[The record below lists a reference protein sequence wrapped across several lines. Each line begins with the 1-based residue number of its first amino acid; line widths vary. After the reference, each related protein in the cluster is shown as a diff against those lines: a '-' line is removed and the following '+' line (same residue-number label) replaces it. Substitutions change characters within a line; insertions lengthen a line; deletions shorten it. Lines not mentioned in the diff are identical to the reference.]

1 MSSLLL
7 PLVVHQDTLQL
18 LLMRDFPLLTMCI
31 CTLLYSPNRRSD
43 MKRPIVIPLQRLSG
57 FVLLV
62 ILALA
67 SFLQNGSAQEKVD
80 ESVSISGGTLYYIA
94 FPDTVTNT
102 YDSRYP
108 PQLQYHPE
116 HKLLVYS
123 PVEQE
128 VRIGRA
134 NGISQTEMIGD
145 GEVLDVDLED
155 ISIPIVRLPNS
166 PETNVIKLEADYPV
180 IVYAYMQT
188 AFGMAAFTP
197 LPVSSWGKQYYAAT
211 WPGEVIQN
219 IYSMDEYNYRTE
231 PGEAPAEIL
240 IIAAYDNTR
249 VTIKSTAPLRECRG
263 CTSVQLDAGE
273 AYLVQSIVDTAL
285 SAEVQDDLAG
295 TSISS
300 SKPVGVI
307 SGNTRLMHNSEQVV
321 GFAKNAFKDLAVE
334 WISPADMHGTEFV
347 FMPTWDDRH
356 QRDGLD
362 PGESRSSEFVRVFAT
377 QSGSTEI
384 SWIDGSGVEHAAR
397 EPVLHAK
404 EFTHEIITKPVPRV
418 YRSSQPAFAVMSPGS
433 VATLASP
440 WGFPR
445 FLAWSTYMVEL
456 VPKERWTSFAPVR
469 VPSALPTDMA
479 HYLNVVTDSANREK
493 IFIRQKEDVPSP
505 FQFQEEVLPGG
516 YVWGTLAL
524 DPETSYDLYGI
535 DGATLTGSVYGGWRG
550 NEEHRPGRSGKD
562 DDGKS
567 VSSSSDGGGSDVEV
581 LHPSEYEEDVSL
593 YYGYPLPSMQCVPGD
608 GDEYRIEAI
617 EDCGELLV
625 TINALNDN
633 PAGILSLTLLSDSS
647 SNTSIEFVVPT
658 DPRDIITSAE
668 ATIRLKPTQTGK
680 NAHGVVIIRDR
691 TCNSGRWRVEYNYE
705 GLDIVEADPEDELD
719 FDMVRLNETSGELP
733 IVFTNPLGRAIEVQ
747 KVGLRWQT
755 QNFRIVRT
763 VPEFDWQSGQ
773 AKLVLNSGEKLTVWV
788 DITPHEFR
796 RYRDS
801 LIVYM
806 SCSQSVSVSLNAVT
820 ADTVSTGVAGGV
832 VYPGYEMSS
841 LAPNPTNGK
850 SVLQFSLGRNGYTT
864 VRVFDNDGR
873 IVAALAGRRMN
884 EGTHRIEWDARI
896 YPAGTYY
903 IRVESGGWSGL
914 LRLVNTD

>member
-1 MSSLLL
+1 
-7 PLVVHQDTLQL
+7 
-18 LLMRDFPLLTMCI
+18 
-31 CTLLYSPNRRSD
+31 
-43 MKRPIVIPLQRLSG
+43 MKRPIVIPLLRPSG
-57 FVLLV
+57 FLLLV
-62 ILALA
+62 AIFLV
-67 SFLQNGSAQEKVD
+67 SFLQNGSAQEEVD

-102 YDSRYP
+102 YDARYS
-108 PQLQYHPE
+108 PQLQYSPE
-116 HKLLVYS
+116 FKLLIYS

-134 NGISQTEMIGD
+134 NGVGQTEMIGD
-145 GEVLDVDLED
+145 GEVIDIDLED
-155 ISIPIVRLPNS
+155 VSIPIVRSPNS
-166 PETNVIKLEADYPV
+166 PQTNVIKLEADYPV

-219 IYSMDEYNYRTE
+219 VYPMDEYNYRTE

-249 VTIKSTAPLRECRG
+249 VLIKSTVPLRACRG
-263 CTSVQLDAGE
+263 CNSFMLDAGE
-273 AYLVQSIVDTAL
+273 AYLVQSIVDTAR
-285 SAEVQDDLAG
+285 SAEAQDDLAG

-300 SKPVGVI
+300 SKPVGVV
-307 SGNTRLMHNSEQVV
+307 SGNTRLIHNPEQVA

-334 WISPADMHGTEFV
+334 WLSPADMHGTEFV
-347 FMPTWDDRH
+347 FTPTWDDRH

-362 PGESRSSEFVRVFAT
+362 PSESRSSEFVRVFGT
-377 QSGSTEI
+377 QSGSTEV
-384 SWIDGSGVEHAAR
+384 SWIDESGEERAAR
-397 EPVLHAK
+397 EPVLHAQ
-404 EFTHEIITKPVPRV
+404 EFTHEIITEPVPRV
-418 YRSSQPAFAVMSPGS
+418 YRSSQPAFAVMSPGA

-469 VPSALPTDMA
+469 VPSAQPADMM
-479 HYLNVVTDSANREK
+479 HYLNVVTDSANRDK
-493 IFIRQKEDVPSP
+493 IFIRQKEGVSSP
-505 FQFQEEVLPGG
+505 FQFQEDVVPGG

-524 DPETSYDLYGI
+524 DPETSYALYGI

-567 VSSSSDGGGSDVEV
+567 ASGSSDGSGNNVEV

-593 YYGYPLPSMQCVPGD
+593 YYGYPLPSMQCVPGG
-608 GDEYRIEAI
+608 GDVYRIEAV

-625 TINALNDN
+625 TINAVNDN
-633 PAGILSLTLLSDSS
+633 PAGILSLALLSDSS
-647 SNTSIEFVVPT
+647 SNTSIEFVEPT
-658 DPRDIITSAE
+658 DPRDIITSVE
-668 ATIRLKPTQTGK
+668 ATIRLKPTKTGK

-719 FDMVRLNETSGELP
+719 FGMVRLNETSMELP
-733 IVFTNPLGRAIEVQ
+733 VVFTNPLGRPIEVQ
-747 KVGLRWQT
+747 KVGLRWWS

-763 VPEFDWQSGQ
+763 VPAFDWQSGQ

-788 DITPHEFR
+788 DITPGEFR

-806 SCSQSVSVSLNAVT
+806 SCNQSVSVSLNAVS
-820 ADTVSTGVAGGV
+820 ADTVSTGVAGEGV
-832 VYPGYEMSS
+832 YAGYEMSG
-841 LAPNPTNGK
+841 LTPNPTGGK
-850 SVLQFSLGRNGYTT
+850 STLTFRLGRNGYTL
-864 VRVFDNDGR
+864 VRVFDHKGRAVATLAEKQMRRGVHRVEWDGR
-873 IVAALAGRRMN
+873 N
-884 EGTHRIEWDARI
+884 
-896 YPAGTYY
+896 YPAGIYY
-903 IRVESGGWSGL
+903 FRVESGGWSGS
-914 LRLVNTD
+914 LRLVSTD